1 MPKKLDEYELLE
13 EFKQNY
19 IECIIKFRVENNMSQ
34 KDFAEY
40 IGVQQQAI
48 SRIENGSIDIRIST
62 LMKILAHTKNK
73 VKIKGVK

>member
-48 SRIENGSIDIRIST
+48 SRIENGLIDIRIST

>member
-19 IECIIKFRVENNMSQ
+19 IECITKFRAENNMSQ

-48 SRIENGSIDIRIST
+48 SRIENGLIDIRIST